1 MPVSWAMNSWAMK
14 ARDLNSSVPAW
25 SAVASADLASPI
37 EAPEVAKGKLGF
49 RMLRSRFVFG
59 TRPEP
64 ASEFRERDPET
75 GRNLRDMILGLALAV
90 GISASFWTGVGL
102 TVARL
107 MR

>member
-1 MPVSWAMNSWAMK
+1 MK
-14 ARDLNSSVPAW
+14 AWDLNSSDPAW
-25 SAVASADLASPI
+25 SAVASADPASSI
-37 EAPEVAKGKLGF
+37 DAPEAAKGKLGF

-59 TRPEP
+59 TRPQP

>member
-1 MPVSWAMNSWAMK
+1 MPVSWAMK
-14 ARDLNSSVPAW
+14 ARDLNSSDPAW
-25 SAVASADLASPI
+25 SAVASTDLASPI